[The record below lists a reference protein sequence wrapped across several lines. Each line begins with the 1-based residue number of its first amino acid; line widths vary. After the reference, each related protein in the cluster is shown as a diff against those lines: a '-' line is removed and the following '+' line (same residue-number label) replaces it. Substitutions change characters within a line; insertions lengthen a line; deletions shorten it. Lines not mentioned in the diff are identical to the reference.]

1 MQNIIK
7 GFKLFLVNII
17 FKFSKNDLDRHQIK
31 CKAKELDIW
40 DLDSLYDFTFLLKN
54 QFSRIDSNLVQSH
67 NLSLSKSIQIWPK
80 VTFLDFSKSDGFSQ
94 SHHSHLGNLIA
105 FYTKNKFYG
114 AIINEHAVFC
124 ICGQKVILDKDY
136 DEYRLNEHSN
146 NSRCKLNNKKRQLGL
161 PGLFPIIPKK
171 AKNTPSN
178 SESPPSLLEP
188 LTPNIPCPGLIS
200 EQISIY
206 INRTPATYGS
216 AC

>member
-54 QFSRIDSNLVQSH
+54 QHTKECL
-67 NLSLSKSIQIWPK
+67 
-80 VTFLDFSKSDGFSQ
+80 
-94 SHHSHLGNLIA
+94 A
-105 FYTKNKFYG
+105 KNKFYG